1 MKCPK
6 CQAEMKKI
14 EFAGVE
20 VDRCTGCYGIWF
32 DFQEQQQLKAKR
44 DAVSIDSGDRA
55 MGKKMNLVD
64 TINCPRDGVRL
75 TRLVDVKQ
83 PHLWYEACPHCY
95 GVFFDAGEFKDYSR
109 RTLLESIRDLFP
121 RERD

>member
-14 EFAGVE
+14 EFEGVE

-32 DFQEQQQLKAKR
+32 DFQEQQQLKAR
-44 DAVSIDSGDRA
+44 PGARQIDSGDPA
-55 MGKKMNLVD
+55 VGGTMNRID
-64 TINCPRDGVRL
+64 TIDCPRDGTRL
-75 TRLVDVKQ
+75 TRMVDRVQ
-83 PHLWYEACPHCY
+83 PHLWYEACPTCY

-109 RTLLESIRDLFP
+109 HTLLESIRDLFP
-121 RERD
+121 KERP